1 MERKNTIKKNKEGYG
16 YTYTDITAINNYC
29 MENGITYYQ
38 EVETCEINGKDYIIT
53 YLTENEETK
62 RYRGCEIVQATLQGI
77 KNPVQEYGSSLTY
90 CRRYS
95 LLMALGLA
103 TEDNDAQDLTIS
115 TINTKEDALKM
126 TINFGKY
133 NGKTLNDIQDDESYL
148 EYLFTN
154 SKDESTSDKIFA
166 KIIENSY
173 PEAYKCAL
181 KIKEYIENT
190 YNYEVNE
197 EIANLNIIDVDFL
210 FAVRP
215 VSANLE
221 LLHPNAIV
229 EKLIDFLKPEYEKE
243 NVKLNVALC
252 PEDTKLLLDE
262 KLFREVIVN
271 LSQNAIHAVNEK
283 NNSEQDKII
292 EITSVIRDDKYVLSI
307 TDNGCGIP
315 EDKLN
320 KIFEPYYTTK
330 ATGTGLGLTTVY
342 KIVKE
347 FSGDISVKS
356 IAGEGTSF
364 IISIPVPQLN
374 KKLLAYNESDNT

>member
-133 NGKTLNDIQDDESYL
+133 NGKTLSEIQDDESYL
-148 EYLFTN
+148 KYLF
-154 SKDESTSDKIFA
+154 
-166 KIIENSY
+166 
-173 PEAYKCAL
+173 
-181 KIKEYIENT
+181 
-190 YNYEVNE
+190 
-197 EIANLNIIDVDFL
+197 
-210 FAVRP
+210 
-215 VSANLE
+215 
-221 LLHPNAIV
+221 
-229 EKLIDFLKPEYEKE
+229 
-243 NVKLNVALC
+243 
-252 PEDTKLLLDE
+252 
-262 KLFREVIVN
+262 
-271 LSQNAIHAVNEK
+271 
-283 NNSEQDKII
+283 NNSEDENIVKAVSL
-292 EITSVIRDDKYVLSI
+292 ITGWETKTNDQMKEAV
-307 TDNGCGIP
+307 
-315 EDKLN
+315 KL
-320 KIFEPYYTTK
+320 
-330 ATGTGLGLTTVY
+330 LTTI
-342 KIVKE
+342 KDLMSAKNIFSEELIETFGKKSNEMTNEELKE
-347 FSGDISVKS
+347 VIKWL
-356 IAGEGTSF
+356 EE
-364 IISIPVPQLN
+364 
-374 KKLLAYNESDNT
+374 K

>member
-133 NGKTLNDIQDDESYL
+133 KGKTLNDIQDDESYL
-148 EYLFTN
+148 EWLFAN
-154 SKDESTSDKIFA
+154 SKDENMAKAVSLITGWETKTDDQMKEAVKLLTTIKDLMSAKNIFSEEL
-166 KIIENSY
+166 IETFGKKSN
-173 PEAYKCAL
+173 EM
-181 KIKEYIENT
+181 T
-190 YNYEVNE
+190 NE
-197 EIANLNIIDVDFL
+197 E
-210 FAVRP
+210 
-215 VSANLE
+215 
-221 LLHPNAIV
+221 
-229 EKLIDFLKPEYEKE
+229 LK
-243 NVKLNVALC
+243 
-252 PEDTKLLLDE
+252 
-262 KLFREVIVN
+262 EVIKW
-271 LSQNAIHAVNEK
+271 LEEK
-283 NNSEQDKII
+283 
-292 EITSVIRDDKYVLSI
+292 
-307 TDNGCGIP
+307 
-315 EDKLN
+315 
-320 KIFEPYYTTK
+320 
-330 ATGTGLGLTTVY
+330 
-342 KIVKE
+342 
-347 FSGDISVKS
+347 
-356 IAGEGTSF
+356 
-364 IISIPVPQLN
+364 
-374 KKLLAYNESDNT
+374 

>member
-133 NGKTLNDIQDDESYL
+133 NGKTLSEIQDDESYL
-148 EYLFTN
+148 KYLF
-154 SKDESTSDKIFA
+154 
-166 KIIENSY
+166 
-173 PEAYKCAL
+173 
-181 KIKEYIENT
+181 
-190 YNYEVNE
+190 
-197 EIANLNIIDVDFL
+197 
-210 FAVRP
+210 
-215 VSANLE
+215 
-221 LLHPNAIV
+221 
-229 EKLIDFLKPEYEKE
+229 
-243 NVKLNVALC
+243 
-252 PEDTKLLLDE
+252 
-262 KLFREVIVN
+262 
-271 LSQNAIHAVNEK
+271 
-283 NNSEQDKII
+283 NNSEDENIVKAISLITGWETKTDDQMKEAVKLLTTIKDLMSAKNIFSEELI
-292 EITSVIRDDKYVLSI
+292 ETFGKKSNEMTNEELKEVIKWLESY
-307 TDNGCGIP
+307 
-315 EDKLN
+315 DKL
-320 KIFEPYYTTK
+320 
-330 ATGTGLGLTTVY
+330 
-342 KIVKE
+342 
-347 FSGDISVKS
+347 
-356 IAGEGTSF
+356 GE
-364 IISIPVPQLN
+364 
-374 KKLLAYNESDNT
+374 K

>member
-133 NGKTLNDIQDDESYL
+133 NGKTLSEIQDDESYL
-148 EYLFTN
+148 EYLFNN
-154 SKDESTSDKIFA
+154 SKDENIVKAVSLITGWETKTDDQMKEAVKLLTTIKDLMSAKNIFSEEL
-166 KIIENSY
+166 IETFGKKSN
-173 PEAYKCAL
+173 EM
-181 KIKEYIENT
+181 T
-190 YNYEVNE
+190 NE
-197 EIANLNIIDVDFL
+197 E
-210 FAVRP
+210 
-215 VSANLE
+215 
-221 LLHPNAIV
+221 
-229 EKLIDFLKPEYEKE
+229 LK
-243 NVKLNVALC
+243 
-252 PEDTKLLLDE
+252 
-262 KLFREVIVN
+262 EVIKW
-271 LSQNAIHAVNEK
+271 LES
-283 NNSEQDKII
+283 
-292 EITSVIRDDKYVLSI
+292 Y
-307 TDNGCGIP
+307 
-315 EDKLN
+315 DKL
-320 KIFEPYYTTK
+320 
-330 ATGTGLGLTTVY
+330 
-342 KIVKE
+342 
-347 FSGDISVKS
+347 
-356 IAGEGTSF
+356 GE
-364 IISIPVPQLN
+364 
-374 KKLLAYNESDNT
+374 K

>member
-133 NGKTLNDIQDDESYL
+133 NGKTLSEIQDDESYL
-148 EYLFTN
+148 KYLF
-154 SKDESTSDKIFA
+154 
-166 KIIENSY
+166 
-173 PEAYKCAL
+173 
-181 KIKEYIENT
+181 
-190 YNYEVNE
+190 
-197 EIANLNIIDVDFL
+197 
-210 FAVRP
+210 
-215 VSANLE
+215 
-221 LLHPNAIV
+221 
-229 EKLIDFLKPEYEKE
+229 
-243 NVKLNVALC
+243 
-252 PEDTKLLLDE
+252 
-262 KLFREVIVN
+262 
-271 LSQNAIHAVNEK
+271 
-283 NNSEQDKII
+283 NNSEDENIVKAVSL
-292 EITSVIRDDKYVLSI
+292 ITGWETKTDDQMKEAV
-307 TDNGCGIP
+307 
-315 EDKLN
+315 KL
-320 KIFEPYYTTK
+320 
-330 ATGTGLGLTTVY
+330 LTTI
-342 KIVKE
+342 KDLMSAKNILSEELIEAFGKKSNEMTNEELKE
-347 FSGDISVKS
+347 VIKWL
-356 IAGEGTSF
+356 EE
-364 IISIPVPQLN
+364 
-374 KKLLAYNESDNT
+374 K

>member
-133 NGKTLNDIQDDESYL
+133 KGKTLNDIQDDESYL
-148 EYLFTN
+148 EWLFAN
-154 SKDESTSDKIFA
+154 SKDENMVKAVSLITGWETKTDDQMKEAVKLLTTIKDLMSAKNIFSEEL
-166 KIIENSY
+166 IETFGKKSN
-173 PEAYKCAL
+173 EM
-181 KIKEYIENT
+181 T
-190 YNYEVNE
+190 NE
-197 EIANLNIIDVDFL
+197 E
-210 FAVRP
+210 
-215 VSANLE
+215 
-221 LLHPNAIV
+221 
-229 EKLIDFLKPEYEKE
+229 LK
-243 NVKLNVALC
+243 
-252 PEDTKLLLDE
+252 
-262 KLFREVIVN
+262 EVIKW
-271 LSQNAIHAVNEK
+271 LES
-283 NNSEQDKII
+283 
-292 EITSVIRDDKYVLSI
+292 Y
-307 TDNGCGIP
+307 
-315 EDKLN
+315 DKL
-320 KIFEPYYTTK
+320 
-330 ATGTGLGLTTVY
+330 
-342 KIVKE
+342 
-347 FSGDISVKS
+347 
-356 IAGEGTSF
+356 GE
-364 IISIPVPQLN
+364 
-374 KKLLAYNESDNT
+374 K

>member
-133 NGKTLNDIQDDESYL
+133 KGKTLNDIQDDENYL
-148 EYLFTN
+148 EWLFDN
-154 SKDESTSDKIFA
+154 SKDENMVKAVSLITGWETKTDDQMKEAVKLLTTIKDLMSAKNIFSEEL
-166 KIIENSY
+166 IETFGKKSN
-173 PEAYKCAL
+173 EM
-181 KIKEYIENT
+181 T
-190 YNYEVNE
+190 NE
-197 EIANLNIIDVDFL
+197 E
-210 FAVRP
+210 
-215 VSANLE
+215 
-221 LLHPNAIV
+221 
-229 EKLIDFLKPEYEKE
+229 LK
-243 NVKLNVALC
+243 
-252 PEDTKLLLDE
+252 
-262 KLFREVIVN
+262 EVIN
-271 LSQNAIHAVNEK
+271 WLES
-283 NNSEQDKII
+283 
-292 EITSVIRDDKYVLSI
+292 Y
-307 TDNGCGIP
+307 
-315 EDKLN
+315 DKLRE
-320 KIFEPYYTTK
+320 K
-330 ATGTGLGLTTVY
+330 
-342 KIVKE
+342 
-347 FSGDISVKS
+347 
-356 IAGEGTSF
+356 
-364 IISIPVPQLN
+364 
-374 KKLLAYNESDNT
+374 

>member
-133 NGKTLNDIQDDESYL
+133 KGKTLNDIQDDESYL
-148 EYLFTN
+148 EWLFAN
-154 SKDESTSDKIFA
+154 SKDENMVKAVSLITGWETKTDDQMKEAVKLLTTIKDLMSAKNIFSEEL
-166 KIIENSY
+166 IETFGKKSN
-173 PEAYKCAL
+173 EM
-181 KIKEYIENT
+181 T
-190 YNYEVNE
+190 NE
-197 EIANLNIIDVDFL
+197 E
-210 FAVRP
+210 
-215 VSANLE
+215 
-221 LLHPNAIV
+221 
-229 EKLIDFLKPEYEKE
+229 LK
-243 NVKLNVALC
+243 
-252 PEDTKLLLDE
+252 
-262 KLFREVIVN
+262 EVIKW
-271 LSQNAIHAVNEK
+271 LEEK
-283 NNSEQDKII
+283 
-292 EITSVIRDDKYVLSI
+292 
-307 TDNGCGIP
+307 
-315 EDKLN
+315 
-320 KIFEPYYTTK
+320 
-330 ATGTGLGLTTVY
+330 
-342 KIVKE
+342 
-347 FSGDISVKS
+347 
-356 IAGEGTSF
+356 
-364 IISIPVPQLN
+364 
-374 KKLLAYNESDNT
+374 

>member
-133 NGKTLNDIQDDESYL
+133 KGKTLNDIQDDESYL
-148 EYLFTN
+148 EWLFAN
-154 SKDESTSDKIFA
+154 SKDENMVKAVSLITGWETKTDDQMKEAVKLLTTIKDLMSVKNIFSEEL
-166 KIIENSY
+166 IETFGKKSN
-173 PEAYKCAL
+173 EM
-181 KIKEYIENT
+181 T
-190 YNYEVNE
+190 NE
-197 EIANLNIIDVDFL
+197 E
-210 FAVRP
+210 
-215 VSANLE
+215 
-221 LLHPNAIV
+221 
-229 EKLIDFLKPEYEKE
+229 LK
-243 NVKLNVALC
+243 
-252 PEDTKLLLDE
+252 
-262 KLFREVIVN
+262 EVIKW
-271 LSQNAIHAVNEK
+271 L
-283 NNSEQDKII
+283 EQK
-292 EITSVIRDDKYVLSI
+292 
-307 TDNGCGIP
+307 
-315 EDKLN
+315 
-320 KIFEPYYTTK
+320 
-330 ATGTGLGLTTVY
+330 
-342 KIVKE
+342 
-347 FSGDISVKS
+347 
-356 IAGEGTSF
+356 
-364 IISIPVPQLN
+364 
-374 KKLLAYNESDNT
+374 

>member
-133 NGKTLNDIQDDESYL
+133 KGKTLNDIQDDESYL
-148 EYLFTN
+148 EWLFAN
-154 SKDESTSDKIFA
+154 SKDENMVKAVSLITGWETKTDDQMKEAVKLLTTIKGLMSAKNIFSEEL
-166 KIIENSY
+166 IETFGKKSN
-173 PEAYKCAL
+173 EM
-181 KIKEYIENT
+181 T
-190 YNYEVNE
+190 NE
-197 EIANLNIIDVDFL
+197 E
-210 FAVRP
+210 
-215 VSANLE
+215 
-221 LLHPNAIV
+221 
-229 EKLIDFLKPEYEKE
+229 LK
-243 NVKLNVALC
+243 
-252 PEDTKLLLDE
+252 
-262 KLFREVIVN
+262 EVIKW
-271 LSQNAIHAVNEK
+271 LES
-283 NNSEQDKII
+283 
-292 EITSVIRDDKYVLSI
+292 Y
-307 TDNGCGIP
+307 
-315 EDKLN
+315 DKLEE
-320 KIFEPYYTTK
+320 K
-330 ATGTGLGLTTVY
+330 
-342 KIVKE
+342 
-347 FSGDISVKS
+347 
-356 IAGEGTSF
+356 
-364 IISIPVPQLN
+364 
-374 KKLLAYNESDNT
+374 

>member
-133 NGKTLNDIQDDESYL
+133 NGKTLSEIQDDESYL
-148 EYLFTN
+148 KYLF
-154 SKDESTSDKIFA
+154 
-166 KIIENSY
+166 
-173 PEAYKCAL
+173 
-181 KIKEYIENT
+181 
-190 YNYEVNE
+190 
-197 EIANLNIIDVDFL
+197 
-210 FAVRP
+210 
-215 VSANLE
+215 
-221 LLHPNAIV
+221 
-229 EKLIDFLKPEYEKE
+229 
-243 NVKLNVALC
+243 
-252 PEDTKLLLDE
+252 
-262 KLFREVIVN
+262 
-271 LSQNAIHAVNEK
+271 
-283 NNSEQDKII
+283 NNSEDENIVKAVSLITGWETKTDDQMKEAVKLLTTIKDLMSAKNILSEELI
-292 EITSVIRDDKYVLSI
+292 EAFGKKSNEMTNEELKEVIKWLENY
-307 TDNGCGIP
+307 
-315 EDKLN
+315 DKL
-320 KIFEPYYTTK
+320 
-330 ATGTGLGLTTVY
+330 
-342 KIVKE
+342 
-347 FSGDISVKS
+347 
-356 IAGEGTSF
+356 GE
-364 IISIPVPQLN
+364 
-374 KKLLAYNESDNT
+374 K

>member
-133 NGKTLNDIQDDESYL
+133 KGKTLNDIQDDESYL
-148 EYLFTN
+148 EWLYAN
-154 SKDESTSDKIFA
+154 SKDENMVKAVSLITGWETKTDDQMKEAVKLLTTIKDLMSA
-166 KIIENSY
+166 KNILSEELIETFGKKSN
-173 PEAYKCAL
+173 EM
-181 KIKEYIENT
+181 T
-190 YNYEVNE
+190 NE
-197 EIANLNIIDVDFL
+197 E
-210 FAVRP
+210 
-215 VSANLE
+215 
-221 LLHPNAIV
+221 
-229 EKLIDFLKPEYEKE
+229 LK
-243 NVKLNVALC
+243 
-252 PEDTKLLLDE
+252 
-262 KLFREVIVN
+262 EVIKW
-271 LSQNAIHAVNEK
+271 LEEK
-283 NNSEQDKII
+283 
-292 EITSVIRDDKYVLSI
+292 
-307 TDNGCGIP
+307 
-315 EDKLN
+315 
-320 KIFEPYYTTK
+320 
-330 ATGTGLGLTTVY
+330 
-342 KIVKE
+342 
-347 FSGDISVKS
+347 
-356 IAGEGTSF
+356 
-364 IISIPVPQLN
+364 
-374 KKLLAYNESDNT
+374 

>member
-133 NGKTLNDIQDDESYL
+133 NGKTLSEIQDDESYL
-148 EYLFTN
+148 KYLF
-154 SKDESTSDKIFA
+154 
-166 KIIENSY
+166 
-173 PEAYKCAL
+173 
-181 KIKEYIENT
+181 
-190 YNYEVNE
+190 
-197 EIANLNIIDVDFL
+197 
-210 FAVRP
+210 
-215 VSANLE
+215 
-221 LLHPNAIV
+221 
-229 EKLIDFLKPEYEKE
+229 
-243 NVKLNVALC
+243 
-252 PEDTKLLLDE
+252 
-262 KLFREVIVN
+262 
-271 LSQNAIHAVNEK
+271 
-283 NNSEQDKII
+283 NNSEDENIVKAVSL
-292 EITSVIRDDKYVLSI
+292 ITGWETKTDDQMKEAV
-307 TDNGCGIP
+307 
-315 EDKLN
+315 KL
-320 KIFEPYYTTK
+320 
-330 ATGTGLGLTTVY
+330 LTTI
-342 KIVKE
+342 KDLMSDKNIFSEELIETFGKKSNEMTNEELKE
-347 FSGDISVKS
+347 VINWLEQK
-356 IAGEGTSF
+356 
-364 IISIPVPQLN
+364 
-374 KKLLAYNESDNT
+374 

>member
-148 EYLFTN
+148 KYLF
-154 SKDESTSDKIFA
+154 
-166 KIIENSY
+166 
-173 PEAYKCAL
+173 
-181 KIKEYIENT
+181 
-190 YNYEVNE
+190 
-197 EIANLNIIDVDFL
+197 
-210 FAVRP
+210 
-215 VSANLE
+215 
-221 LLHPNAIV
+221 
-229 EKLIDFLKPEYEKE
+229 
-243 NVKLNVALC
+243 
-252 PEDTKLLLDE
+252 
-262 KLFREVIVN
+262 
-271 LSQNAIHAVNEK
+271 
-283 NNSEQDKII
+283 NNSEDENIVKAVSLITGWETKTDDQMKEAVKLLTTIKDLMSAKNIFSEELI
-292 EITSVIRDDKYVLSI
+292 ETFGKKSNEMTNEELKEVIKWLENY
-307 TDNGCGIP
+307 
-315 EDKLN
+315 DKLEE
-320 KIFEPYYTTK
+320 K
-330 ATGTGLGLTTVY
+330 
-342 KIVKE
+342 
-347 FSGDISVKS
+347 
-356 IAGEGTSF
+356 
-364 IISIPVPQLN
+364 
-374 KKLLAYNESDNT
+374 

>member
-133 NGKTLNDIQDDESYL
+133 KGKTLNDIQDDESYL
-148 EYLFTN
+148 EWLFAN
-154 SKDESTSDKIFA
+154 SKDENMVKAVTLITGWETKTDDQMKEAVKLLTTIKDLMSVKNIFS
-166 KIIENSY
+166 E
-173 PEAYKCAL
+173 EL
-181 KIKEYIENT
+181 IKTFGKKSNEMT
-190 YNYEVNE
+190 NE
-197 EIANLNIIDVDFL
+197 E
-210 FAVRP
+210 
-215 VSANLE
+215 
-221 LLHPNAIV
+221 
-229 EKLIDFLKPEYEKE
+229 LK
-243 NVKLNVALC
+243 
-252 PEDTKLLLDE
+252 
-262 KLFREVIVN
+262 EVIKW
-271 LSQNAIHAVNEK
+271 LES
-283 NNSEQDKII
+283 
-292 EITSVIRDDKYVLSI
+292 Y
-307 TDNGCGIP
+307 
-315 EDKLN
+315 DKL
-320 KIFEPYYTTK
+320 
-330 ATGTGLGLTTVY
+330 
-342 KIVKE
+342 
-347 FSGDISVKS
+347 
-356 IAGEGTSF
+356 GE
-364 IISIPVPQLN
+364 
-374 KKLLAYNESDNT
+374 K

>member
-133 NGKTLNDIQDDESYL
+133 NGKTLSEIQDDESYL
-148 EYLFTN
+148 KYLF
-154 SKDESTSDKIFA
+154 
-166 KIIENSY
+166 
-173 PEAYKCAL
+173 
-181 KIKEYIENT
+181 
-190 YNYEVNE
+190 
-197 EIANLNIIDVDFL
+197 
-210 FAVRP
+210 
-215 VSANLE
+215 
-221 LLHPNAIV
+221 
-229 EKLIDFLKPEYEKE
+229 
-243 NVKLNVALC
+243 
-252 PEDTKLLLDE
+252 
-262 KLFREVIVN
+262 
-271 LSQNAIHAVNEK
+271 
-283 NNSEQDKII
+283 NNSEDENIVKAVSLITGW
-292 EITSVIRDDKYVLSI
+292 EIKTDDQMKEAV
-307 TDNGCGIP
+307 
-315 EDKLN
+315 KL
-320 KIFEPYYTTK
+320 
-330 ATGTGLGLTTVY
+330 LTTI
-342 KIVKE
+342 KDLMSAKNIFSEELIETFGKKSNEMTNEELKE
-347 FSGDISVKS
+347 VIKWL
-356 IAGEGTSF
+356 EE
-364 IISIPVPQLN
+364 
-374 KKLLAYNESDNT
+374 K

>member
-133 NGKTLNDIQDDESYL
+133 KGKTLNDIQDDESYL
-148 EYLFTN
+148 EWLFDN
-154 SKDESTSDKIFA
+154 SKEESIKKAVSLITGWEIKSEEEQKEEVKIVA
-166 KIIENSY
+166 Q
-173 PEAYKCAL
+173 YKKL
-181 KIKEYIENT
+181 LEDTNT
-190 YNYEVNE
+190 
-197 EIANLNIIDVDFL
+197 L
-210 FAVRP
+210 
-215 VSANLE
+215 
-221 LLHPNAIV
+221 PNAI
-229 EKLIDFLKPEYEKE
+229 PEYYAEKGI
-243 NVKLNVALC
+243 
-252 PEDTKLLLDE
+252 E
-262 KLFREVIVN
+262 KMGIEEYKK
-271 LSQNAIHAVNEK
+271 AIKMLEEK
-283 NNSEQDKII
+283 
-292 EITSVIRDDKYVLSI
+292 
-307 TDNGCGIP
+307 
-315 EDKLN
+315 
-320 KIFEPYYTTK
+320 
-330 ATGTGLGLTTVY
+330 
-342 KIVKE
+342 
-347 FSGDISVKS
+347 
-356 IAGEGTSF
+356 
-364 IISIPVPQLN
+364 
-374 KKLLAYNESDNT
+374 KKKQEEK

>member
-133 NGKTLNDIQDDESYL
+133 KGKTLNDIQDDESYL
-148 EYLFTN
+148 EWLYAN
-154 SKDESTSDKIFA
+154 SKDENMVKAVSLITGWGTKTDDPMKEAVKLLTTIKDLMSA
-166 KIIENSY
+166 KNILSEELIEAFGKKSN
-173 PEAYKCAL
+173 EM
-181 KIKEYIENT
+181 T
-190 YNYEVNE
+190 NE
-197 EIANLNIIDVDFL
+197 E
-210 FAVRP
+210 
-215 VSANLE
+215 
-221 LLHPNAIV
+221 
-229 EKLIDFLKPEYEKE
+229 LK
-243 NVKLNVALC
+243 
-252 PEDTKLLLDE
+252 
-262 KLFREVIVN
+262 EVIKW
-271 LSQNAIHAVNEK
+271 LES
-283 NNSEQDKII
+283 
-292 EITSVIRDDKYVLSI
+292 Y
-307 TDNGCGIP
+307 
-315 EDKLN
+315 DKL
-320 KIFEPYYTTK
+320 
-330 ATGTGLGLTTVY
+330 
-342 KIVKE
+342 
-347 FSGDISVKS
+347 
-356 IAGEGTSF
+356 GE
-364 IISIPVPQLN
+364 
-374 KKLLAYNESDNT
+374 K